1 MSVWQNIPEE
11 ASFYKMMVERFTW
24 NCAFY
29 SILEGILQINNYIQK
44 QQKAQIK
51 LLGKVTFI

>member
-1 MSVWQNIPEE
+1 
-11 ASFYKMMVERFTW
+11 MMVGKVTW

-29 SILEGILQINNYIQK
+29 SILEGILQINNYIQN
-44 QQKAQIK
+44 QQKTQIK